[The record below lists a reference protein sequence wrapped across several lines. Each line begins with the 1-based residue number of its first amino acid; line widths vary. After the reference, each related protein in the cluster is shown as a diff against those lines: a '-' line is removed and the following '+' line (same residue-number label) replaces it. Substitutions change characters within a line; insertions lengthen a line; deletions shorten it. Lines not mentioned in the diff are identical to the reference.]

1 MTSSVGPGGLHS
13 MEPVP
18 PAAAAASA
26 GATGGRHSRN
36 ASAEK
41 VKTRGWGGQG
51 ARDKDGKSVCCMCT
65 VLILGKKRTPPSQE
79 TRDSVVE
86 NEVLGE

>member
-51 ARDKDGKSVCCMCT
+51 ARDKDGKR
-65 VLILGKKRTPPSQE
+65 VLYVHGV
-79 TRDSVVE
+79 D
-86 NEVLGE
+86 LGEETDPPPHKRHGTPW